1 MFLPHLADTYE
12 RIAAETD
19 PIADAPTIKILEE
32 SLADA
37 RRHIAWGRE
46 VLDTLC
52 REPSGAERRRARR
65 AALEAELRACG
76 GVTGELARD
85 ETPEPQ
91 HEG

>member
-12 RIAAETD
+12 RTAAETD

-32 SLADA
+32 SLVDT

-46 VLDTLC
+46 ALDALC
-52 REPSGAERRRARR
+52 EGAPEAERRRSRR

-76 GVTGELARD
+76 GVTGELAPD
-85 ETPEPQ
+85 
-91 HEG
+91 